1 MNKSSLKVE
10 SFIYF
15 GTDSLDMT
23 ALIGIV
29 GMKLHSKRVGKI
41 EKIGLLE
48 NTLETSGVCAQVC
61 RQSC

>member
-15 GTDSLDMT
+15 GTDSLDMA

-29 GMKLHSKRVGKI
+29 GMKRHSKRVGNIGKI
-41 EKIGLLE
+41 ELLE
-48 NTLETSGVCAQVC
+48 NTLETSGVCAQVY